1 MPDRSLAWALA
12 GALALSP
19 VTVHYAERSL
29 LPLVETA
36 RLSLYGDQT
45 YTSALHGCSSLGRS
59 RAWVHP
65 TALALTVYGDT
76 QRILRQAFGA
86 HGTEVLPDYARQS
99 AGVGELLCVADYL
112 LAVAH
117 VEEMDGRQ
125 VRRIVFDVPE
135 TTYGIAS
142 GWVSGLAQGMAGQ
155 VLLAAHLET
164 GDGKYLHAARELR
177 NLYFVP
183 LSSGGVRVEIA
194 PQLAWYEEYAHPGTR
209 PPLVLNG
216 HLLAL
221 DFLYWMSRVDG
232 GGETDALFDSGV
244 RAAVAMIDRYSGRA
258 WSYYDQWHHL
268 ATGKYH
274 AFHVRQLRRYE
285 LHDDSGALRAA
296 RKRMQWQQVVPLG
309 VFQRLFTQPSR
320 LLIFLTGAFFALY
333 MLLFFVARQ
342 VRRQYSRGS
351 AMRRPSRAD
360 R

>member
-1 MPDRSLAWALA
+1 MPKRSLAAALA
-12 GALALSP
+12 GALVLSI

-29 LPLVETA
+29 LPLVEAA
-36 RLSLYGDQT
+36 RLTLYGDQT
-45 YTSALHGCSSLGRS
+45 YTTALHGCPSPGRS

-65 TALALTVYGDT
+65 TALALTVYGDA
-76 QRILRQAFGA
+76 QRILRGAFGS
-86 HGTEVLPDYARQS
+86 HGPEVLPDYARQS
-99 AGVGELLCVADYL
+99 AGVDELLCVADYVL
-112 LAVAH
+112 EVAH
-117 VEEMDGRQ
+117 VEELDGRQ

-135 TTYGIAS
+135 ATYGIAG

-164 GDGKYLHAARELR
+164 GDGKYLRAARELR
-177 NLYFVP
+177 NLYYVP
-183 LSSGGVRVEIA
+183 VASGGVRVEMA
-194 PQLAWYEEYAHPGTR
+194 PQQAWYEEYAHPGTR

-232 GGETDALFDSGV
+232 GAETAALFDSGV
-244 RAAVAMIDRYSGRA
+244 RAAVATIDRYSGRA
-258 WSYYDQWHHL
+258 WSYYDQRHHL

-285 LHDDSGALRAA
+285 MHDTSGALRAA
-296 RKRMQWQQVVPLG
+296 RKRMQWQQAVPLG

-320 LLIFLTGAFFALY
+320 LLAFLAGTCFALY
-333 MLLFFVARQ
+333 VLLFFAARQ
-342 VRRQYSRGS
+342 VRRQYSRGK
-351 AMRRPSRAD
+351 ATRRPSRAD

>member
-1 MPDRSLAWALA
+1 MPNRSAACALA
-12 GALALSP
+12 GALALAP

-36 RLSLYGDQT
+36 RLTLYGDQT
-45 YTSALHGCSSLGRS
+45 YTSAQHGCASLGRS

-76 QRILRQAFGA
+76 QRILRQAFGS
-86 HGTEVLPDYARQS
+86 HGPEVLPDYVLQS
-99 AGVGELLCVADYL
+99 AGPGELLCVADYL

-117 VEEMDGRQ
+117 VEEVGGRQ
-125 VRRIVFDVPE
+125 VRRIVFEIPE
-135 TTYGIAS
+135 ATYGIAS

-155 VLLAAHLET
+155 VLLAAHVET
-164 GDGKYLHAARELR
+164 GDAKYLHAARDLR

-183 LSSGGVRVEIA
+183 VSSGGVRVDVA
-194 PQLAWYEEYAHPGTR
+194 PQLAWYEEYAHPGTP

-221 DFLYWMSRVDG
+221 DFLYWMSRADA
-232 GGETDALFDSGV
+232 GGETDALFASGV
-244 RAAVAMIDRYSGRA
+244 RAAVAMIVRYSGRA
-258 WSYYDQWHHL
+258 WSYYDQRHHL

-285 LHDDSGALRAA
+285 MHDESGALRAA
-296 RKRMQWQQVVPLG
+296 REKMQWQQVVPLG
-309 VFQRLFTQPSR
+309 IFQRLFTQPSR
-320 LLIFLTGAFFALY
+320 LLICLTGACFALY

-342 VRRQYSRGS
+342 VRRRSTPAGATKTR
-351 AMRRPSRAD
+351 
-360 R
+360 